1 MSARIIILGA
11 GRVGSAI
18 ARDLNRDHNVV
29 VVDIDQERLALMKAQ
44 NVATQKMDVTDK
56 AALASLIQ
64 NADVVVGAVPGFM
77 GYNVLKSVIELGK
90 PVVDISFF
98 PEDPFT
104 LDDLAREKGVAAVVD
119 CGVAPGMGNII
130 LGYHADRM
138 DVESYQ
144 CFVGGLPVKREW
156 PWEYKAVFS
165 PLDVIEEYTRPAR
178 FVLNGQPVTRPAL
191 SDPELMGFPGI
202 GTLEAWNS
210 DGLRTLADTMTIPN
224 MIEKTLRY
232 PGCIEYLRV
241 LREGGFFSKEPVQV
255 GDQQVR
261 PLDVTA
267 KLLKE
272 QWQLNEGEE
281 DVTVMKI
288 IIEGRENQKP
298 ARITYV
304 LEDHFD
310 REQNITSMARTTG
323 YTCTAVVNLVLEGA
337 LKSPGIY
344 PPEFVGKDENNF
356 KSIVQY
362 LADRKVRYQ
371 IYRD

>member
-1 MSARIIILGA
+1 
-11 GRVGSAI
+11 
-18 ARDLNRDHNVV
+18 
-29 VVDIDQERLALMKAQ
+29 
-44 NVATQKMDVTDK
+44 
-56 AALASLIQ
+56 
-64 NADVVVGAVPGFM
+64 
-77 GYNVLKSVIELGK
+77 
-90 PVVDISFF
+90 
-98 PEDPFT
+98 
-104 LDDLAREKGVAAVVD
+104 
-119 CGVAPGMGNII
+119 
-130 LGYHADRM
+130 
-138 DVESYQ
+138 
-144 CFVGGLPVKREW
+144 
-156 PWEYKAVFS
+156 
-165 PLDVIEEYTRPAR
+165 VIEEYTRPAR